1 LSVIAAISIAQR
13 IHTSKY
19 RIFISAQCAKIIS
32 AQYRFRKLKNNF
44 VNAIISVKNH
54 QNFCCNIGAF
64 LILICNPEENY
75 VTKPHLKDPIIGVLE
90 NTSHGNL

>member
-1 LSVIAAISIAQR
+1 MQSSQLKITKTFAA
-13 IHTSKY
+13 
-19 RIFISAQCAKIIS
+19 
-32 AQYRFRKLKNNF
+32 
-44 VNAIISVKNH
+44 
-54 QNFCCNIGAF
+54 IGAF